1 MRPFLWFSNT
11 VSYHN
16 RGIQEDQRDSKRR
29 NLLGIPKNEDF
40 DQLCSKASAWY
51 YPLSVV
57 VKLVVVRYSLLHF
70 FYTLLVLQTC
80 INPFRIGKQLNQ
92 SWEQHKSTKS
102 SLMVTRRTALSVPF
116 VLVLNQYGFE
126 PMVKKKAKENHPMRT
141 EKKAKKVSRQ
151 KYFLFCFYR
160 WFVNSVDCLF
170 NARGR

>member
-1 MRPFLWFSNT
+1 M
-11 VSYHN
+11 SYHN

-51 YPLSVV
+51 YHLSVV
-57 VKLVVVRYSLLHF
+57 VKLNIVVAGYYPLLHF

-80 INPFRIGKQLNQ
+80 INPFRISKQLNQ

-102 SLMVTRRTALSVPF
+102 SLMVTRRTALPVPF

-126 PMVKKKAKENHPMRT
+126 PMVKKKAKENHPMRR
-141 EKKAKKVSRQ
+141 KQKKVYLKFRA
-151 KYFLFCFYR
+151 KNIFVLFLLLILQYR
-160 WFVNSVDCLF
+160 RLLI
-170 NARGR
+170 

>member
-57 VKLVVVRYSLLHF
+57 VKLVVVRYYSLLHF

-80 INPFRIGKQLNQ
+80 INPFRTSKQLNQ

-116 VLVLNQYGFE
+116 VLLLNQYGFE
-126 PMVKKKAKENHPMRT
+126 PMVKKKAKENHPMRR
-141 EKKAKKVSRQ
+141 KHQKIIWMFAPKVFFVL
-151 KYFLFCFYR
+151 FLSLILQYH
-160 WFVNSVDCLF
+160 LLPI
-170 NARGR
+170 